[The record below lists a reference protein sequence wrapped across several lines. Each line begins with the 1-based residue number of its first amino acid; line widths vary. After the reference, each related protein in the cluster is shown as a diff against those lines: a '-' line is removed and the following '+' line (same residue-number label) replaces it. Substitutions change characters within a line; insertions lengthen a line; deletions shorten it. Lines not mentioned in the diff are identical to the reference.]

1 MDIRQDVIA
10 MFDMNKPEG
19 FDCPGCAWPDPKH
32 SASFDI
38 CENGAKAI
46 AWEVTDKQVNASFFA
61 ENTVQSLL
69 TWGDHELEAAGRLTQ
84 PLKYDA
90 VSDCYKPLS
99 WQQAFD
105 EIGARLQSY
114 SDPNQVEFYT
124 SGRTPMKL
132 PFFISFLPVNT
143 GVITFPTAPTCA
155 MNRPVWVWQRVS
167 VWVKGLCCWKT
178 LRSAI

>member
-124 SGRTPMKL
+124 SGRTSNEAAFL
-132 PFFISFLPVNT
+132 YQLLPVNT
-143 GVITFPTAPTCA
+143 GAITSPTAPTCA

-167 VWVKGLCCWKT
+167 V
-178 LRSAI
+178 

>member
-1 MDIRQDVIA
+1 MDIRRDVIA

-46 AWEVTDKQVNASFFA
+46 AREVTDKQVNASFFA

-69 TWGDHELEAAGRLTQ
+69 TRGDHELEAAGRLTQ

-124 SGRTPMKL
+124 SGRTSNEAAFL
-132 PFFISFLPVNT
+132 YQLLPVNT
-143 GVITFPTAPTCA
+143 GAITFPTAPTCA
-155 MNRPVWVWQRVS
+155 MNRQAWVWQRVS
-167 VWVKGLCCWKT
+167 V
-178 LRSAI
+178 

>member
-1 MDIRQDVIA
+1 MKKKIESYQGAAGGWGAVKSVANAVRKQMDIRQDVIA

-69 TWGDHELEAAGRLTQ
+69 TWELAHAFKAIVIPIRLNSILRAAL
-84 PLKYDA
+84 
-90 VSDCYKPLS
+90 
-99 WQQAFD
+99 
-105 EIGARLQSY
+105 
-114 SDPNQVEFYT
+114 
-124 SGRTPMKL
+124 PMKL

-143 GVITFPTAPTCA
+143 GAITFPTAPTCA
-155 MNRPVWVWQRVS
+155 MNRQAWVWQRVS
-167 VWVKGLCCWKT
+167 V
-178 LRSAI
+178 

>member
-1 MDIRQDVIA
+1 MKKKIESYQGAAGGWGAVKSVANAVRKQMDIRQDVIA

-105 EIGARLQSY
+105 ESGAL
-114 SDPNQVEFYT
+114 
-124 SGRTPMKL
+124 PMKL

-143 GVITFPTAPTCA
+143 GAITSPTAPTCA

-167 VWVKGLCCWKT
+167 V
-178 LRSAI
+178 